1 MSNAITDNTF
11 VLSYCIL
18 GKRVEELYFTKA
30 AAIERMCQ
38 LGKGCIK
45 IVSQP

>member
-1 MSNAITDNTF
+1 MDNATTENTF

-18 GKRVEELYFTKA
+18 AKRVEELYYTKA

-45 IVSQP
+45 ILS

>member
-1 MSNAITDNTF
+1 MSNTISNNTYI
-11 VLSYCIL
+11 LSYCIL
-18 GKRVEELYFTKA
+18 DKRVEELYFTQA

-45 IVSQP
+45 ILS